1 MFDTIDS
8 IDSDQSIMS
17 TTDVLTT
24 LSSCNKM
31 KVILKWA
38 RGKGSYSIPHKI
50 LQNCAEDTVGLQTVA
65 KPYMTNPARSTES
78 EKMFSKAAKVISTK
92 RTFVTDGYCF

>member
-38 RGKGSYSIPHKI
+38 RGKG
-50 LQNCAEDTVGLQTVA
+50 N
-65 KPYMTNPARSTES
+65 
-78 EKMFSKAAKVISTK
+78 
-92 RTFVTDGYCF
+92 